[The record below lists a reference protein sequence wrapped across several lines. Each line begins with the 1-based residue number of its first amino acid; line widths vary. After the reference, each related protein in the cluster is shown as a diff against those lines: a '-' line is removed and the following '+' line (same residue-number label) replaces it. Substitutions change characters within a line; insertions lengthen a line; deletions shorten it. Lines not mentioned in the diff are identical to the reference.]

1 MKERMTHDIGLIDR
15 NTGELFSEIL
25 NMKFIPMSSVK
36 ERWEECEN
44 DYEKMVYLIK
54 NMHKMD
60 KTSKAYQ
67 SGEYD
72 DFFNAAEL
80 NNLVEE
86 DFVAYSQSYAKMAET
101 ERAIEYTAAES
112 YANGFSKGESVGFIA
127 GVRKIAKNM
136 KEKGFSVEE
145 ISETTGLSIAEI
157 NSL

>member
-1 MKERMTHDIGLIDR
+1 MGNCLW
-15 NTGELFSEIL
+15 
-25 NMKFIPMSSVK
+25 
-36 ERWEECEN
+36 WEECEN

-72 DFFNAAEL
+72 EFFNAAEL

-112 YANGFSKGESVGFIA
+112 YANGFSKGESVGFSKGESVGFSKGESVGFIA

-136 KEKGFSVEE
+136 KDKGFSVEE